1 MPSRAEL
8 LRRALEY
15 PYAAPRQSFLLA
27 GERVLELEA
36 TQLDLSGRSP
46 LIAYGSNAS
55 PEVLRRKLGPEAE
68 PVPARR
74 AVLEGF
80 DAVYSAHVSVYGA
93 VPATLLPCG
102 PAALPVFVLHLTEA
116 QRATIARTEPNYEPR
131 RLAGALCAVEG
142 EGPLAEPTAYVSR
155 HGPLLQRRSPL
166 AVAEIPA
173 RGRTFP
179 AAGQRAA
186 LEAVRRTVLP
196 GADLETFVAATASDP
211 ELPARWTAALRS
223 NGREAAQR
231 EAGENAVGDEQGR
244 QMGQRTA

>member
-15 PYAAPRQSFLLA
+15 PYATPLDSFLLA

-36 TQLDLSGRSP
+36 RQLDLSGRSP

-55 PEVLRRKLGPEAE
+55 PEALRRKLGPEAE

-93 VPATLLPCG
+93 VPATLLPCE

-131 RLAGALCAVEG
+131 RLAGAVCAVEG
-142 EGPLAEPTAYVSR
+142 VGPLSEPTAYVSR
-155 HGPLLQRRSPL
+155 HGPLLQRGSPL
-166 AVAEIPA
+166 A
-173 RGRTFP
+173 
-179 AAGQRAA
+179 
-186 LEAVRRTVLP
+186 
-196 GADLETFVAATASDP
+196 
-211 ELPARWTAALRS
+211 
-223 NGREAAQR
+223 
-231 EAGENAVGDEQGR
+231 
-244 QMGQRTA
+244 